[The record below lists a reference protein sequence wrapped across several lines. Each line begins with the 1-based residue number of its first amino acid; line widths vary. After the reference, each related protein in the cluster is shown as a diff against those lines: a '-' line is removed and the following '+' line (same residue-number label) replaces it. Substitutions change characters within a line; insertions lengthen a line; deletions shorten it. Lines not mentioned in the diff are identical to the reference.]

1 MKRFFGFFV
10 VVLLC
15 ASIFMGYASA
25 DVGVYFGTP
34 TLTNNLYSAAA
45 CKDAFLCCNT
55 NNADYILYN
64 DESIQSRFPYVTI
77 LEGDVSN
84 RRYRSPIGVVSDGEN
99 FYSIEMSIH
108 EDNTAEIFKFE
119 RAEFRRI
126 NIEQQS
132 TDLVAELDISP
143 AIVLQTGSKR
153 ETCMHFLSAALSNN
167 ILYLA
172 FETPTESNNSG
183 VRFTDESEFEHFV
196 LRYELGNPI
205 PQRFVLA
212 GGAELVA
219 AEGNLVMYSAL
230 STDSNNVQIC
240 MLDTSTGNRSVL
252 QTISGKNGR
261 ASRFAYDTSNAKLYY
276 SIGSQIFEMNASGES
291 TLVAVTPLQELNGL
305 SLLSGNKI
313 CAWSSA
319 TVSVRDIDPNAAN
332 SLSTLS
338 VFGLNS
344 TSTQLAAS
352 YSSNYPNNSLVEA
365 DPSTDLVNTVLT
377 QSPTPDVIIMNTL
390 GDPAFIDLMRRGY
403 LLPLDSE
410 IVKDTIAKFYPEIA
424 DFVTHDGK
432 IVALPFEHIA
442 QPMCGVNRVLWDEL
456 NLGELPQTWEDLLAL
471 IQRWPEIQKAHP
483 SAALFSGGNT
493 TARTRGMVLN
503 MMLEDYERYRQGE
516 DGTVGYDTEIFRNL
530 LKQFQAVDFNA
541 ALDGQSASGDPEL
554 VADQELITMS
564 YYPDARDSM
573 SDLDPMPLRVA
584 KDAPTYMRITMTAIA
599 INPYSKNIDAAKHL
613 VDFYAQN
620 IAPLER
626 IELMPGENDPIR
638 KENYEEDLAY
648 RRQCLEEAQQQLAAC
663 ENEVDRQPL
672 EESVKQMQQLV
683 TDCENSWEADEASIA
698 KYRAVAQHI
707 YVQYMDSLDLTDSGA
722 IYQSMERYL
731 NGELPED
738 SFIGDL
744 ERRYVMRTQEDAQ

>member
-1 MKRFFGFFV
+1 MKRVLWFFV
-10 VVLLC
+10 TILLC
-15 ASIFMGYASA
+15 TSMF
-25 DVGVYFGTP
+25 
-34 TLTNNLYSAAA
+34 AA
-45 CKDAFLCCNT
+45 CGKAEGMVFPNYIPDNTPSYYSGTAFNDTFLCCNMT
-55 NNADYILYN
+55 GSKFTVFNG
-64 DESIQSRFPYVTI
+64 ESIQSQFSYITSI
-77 LEGDVSN
+77 EASEHKSI
-84 RRYRSPIGVVSDGEN
+84 YRSALCVVNDGTN
-99 FYSIEMSIH
+99 FYSVEVTVDQDASTDSFKFKNAELRRLDIEKQDSQSI
-108 EDNTAEIFKFE
+108 AEI
-119 RAEFRRI
+119 
-126 NIEQQS
+126 
-132 TDLVAELDISP
+132 DISP
-143 AIVLQTGSKR
+143 AIT
-153 ETCMHFLSAALSNN
+153 ETTNANHEACMRFINAALSQNR
-167 ILYLA
+167 LYLV
-172 FETPTESNNSG
+172 FETPFQSSG
-183 VRFTDESEFEHFV
+183 IYFADDAELEHFL
-196 LRYELGNPI
+196 LRYELGNPT
-205 PQRFVLA
+205 PQRFELA
-212 GGAELVA
+212 GGAELIA
-219 AEGNLVMYSAL
+219 AEGDLVMYSAL
-230 STDSNNVQIC
+230 STDSNDVQIC
-240 MLDTSTGNRSVL
+240 MLDTSTGNRTVL
-252 QTISGKNGR
+252 QTIPGKNGR

-276 SIGSQIFEMNASGES
+276 NIGSQIFEMNASGES
-291 TLVAVTPLQELNGL
+291 TLVAVTPLQELKGL

-313 CAWSSA
+313 CAWSNA

-332 SLSTLS
+332 SLSKLS

-352 YSSNYPNNSLVEA
+352 YSSNYPNVSLVEA
-365 DPSTDLVNTVLT
+365 DSSTDLINTVLT
-377 QSPTPDVIIMNTL
+377 QSPTPDVIIMNTI

-410 IVKDTIAKFYPEIA
+410 IVKDTMSKFYPEIA
-424 DFVTHDGK
+424 DFVTHEGK
-432 IVALPFEHIA
+432 ITALPFEHIS
-442 QPMCGVNRVLWDEL
+442 QPMYGVNRALWDEL
-456 NLGELPQTWEDLLAL
+456 NLGELPQTWEDFLAL
-471 IQRWPEIQKAHP
+471 IQRWPEIQKDHP
-483 SAALFSGGNT
+483 SAVLFSGGYT
-493 TARTRGMVLN
+493 TARNRGMVLN

-584 KDAPTYMRITMTAIA
+584 KDAPTYMRITITAIA

-672 EESVKQMQQLV
+672 DERVKQMQQLV
-683 TDCENSWEADEASIA
+683 TSCENSWEADEASIA

-707 YVQYMDSLDLTDSGA
+707 YVQYIDSLDLTDSGA

-731 NGELPED
+731 SGELPED

-744 ERRYVMRTQEDAQ
+744 ERRYVMRTQEGAQ

>member
-25 DVGVYFGTP
+25 DAGFYFGTP
-34 TLTNNLYSAAA
+34 TITNNLYSAAA
-45 CKDAFLCCNT
+45 CKDAFLCCNI
-55 NNADYILYN
+55 NNADYILFN
-64 DESIQSRFPYVTI
+64 GESIQSRFPYVTI

-84 RRYRSPIGVVSDGEN
+84 QRYRSPLGVVSDGEN

-108 EDNTAEIFKFE
+108 EDRTAEIFKFE
-119 RAEFRRI
+119 RVEFRRI

-132 TDLVAELDISP
+132 TELVAELDISP

-153 ETCMHFLSAALSNN
+153 ETCMRFLSAALSNS

-183 VRFTDESEFEHFV
+183 FMFADESDFEHFV
-196 LRYELGNPI
+196 LRYEIGNPT

-212 GGAELVA
+212 GGAELVT
-219 AEGNLVMYSAL
+219 AEGDLVMYSAL
-230 STDSNNVQIC
+230 SADSNDVQIC
-240 MLDTSTGNRSVL
+240 MLDTSTGNRSAL
-252 QTISGKNGR
+252 QTIPGKNGR

-276 SIGSQIFEMNASGES
+276 NIGSQIFEMNASGES
-291 TLVAVTPLQELNGL
+291 TLVAVTPLQDLRGL

-313 CAWSSA
+313 CAWSNA

-332 SLSTLS
+332 SLSKLS

-352 YSSNYPNNSLVEA
+352 YSSNYPNISLVEA

-410 IVKDTIAKFYPEIA
+410 IVKDTMSKFYPEIA
-424 DFVTHDGK
+424 DFVTHEGK

-442 QPMCGVNRVLWDEL
+442 QPMYGVNRALWDEL
-456 NLGELPQTWEDLLAL
+456 NLGELPQTWEEFLAL
-471 IQRWPEIQKAHP
+471 IQRWPEIQKEHP
-483 SAALFSGGNT
+483 STVLFSGGYT
-493 TARTRGMVLN
+493 TARNRGMVLN

-516 DGTVGYDTEIFRNL
+516 DGAVGYDTKIFRNL

-541 ALDGQSASGDPEL
+541 ALDGQSVS
-554 VADQELITMS
+554 ADQELIIMS

-573 SDLDPMPLRVA
+573 SDFDPLPLRVA
-584 KDAPTYMRITMTAIA
+584 KDAPTYMRITMTVIA
-599 INPYSKNIDAAKHL
+599 INPYSKNIDAAKQL

-620 IAPLER
+620 IEPLER
-626 IELMPGENDPIR
+626 VELMPGENDPIR
-638 KENYEEDLAY
+638 KENYEEELAY

-672 EESVKQMQQLV
+672 EEHVKLMQQLV
-683 TDCENSWEADEASIA
+683 TDCENSWDADEASIA

-707 YVQYMDSLDLTDSGA
+707 YVQYIDSLDLTDSGA

-731 NGELPED
+731 NGELPEA

-744 ERRYVMRTQEDAQ
+744 ERRYVMRTQEGAQ